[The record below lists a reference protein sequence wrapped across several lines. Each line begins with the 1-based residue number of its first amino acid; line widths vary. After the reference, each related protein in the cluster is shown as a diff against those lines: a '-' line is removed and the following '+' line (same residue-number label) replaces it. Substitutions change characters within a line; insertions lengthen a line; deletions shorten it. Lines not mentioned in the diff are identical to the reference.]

1 MIGELFSIVAPV
13 FICAGIGF
21 AWDKFGPRYD
31 VELVTSLVTTVG
43 APCLVFHT
51 LANLQVDRTA
61 FATIVGAAVAALIVS
76 MAAGALV
83 LKLARLPQRSF
94 LPAMVFP
101 NVGNIGVPLNYL
113 AFGDL
118 GLALAIG
125 VFTVYVVGQFTFGV
139 AIASGTVSLKALA
152 RLPLLY
158 ALAAALVFMITG
170 TVPPE
175 WVNATTDLLGGL
187 TIPLMLIT
195 LGISLAR
202 LKVASV
208 PRSLGLSVLRLVM
221 GFAIGIALATALG
234 LEGAERGVLIIQMS
248 MPVAVFNYLFAQRYN
263 TAPEEVAGM
272 VVISTALSFA
282 SLPLLLWF
290 VL

>member
-1 MIGELFSIVAPV
+1 MIGELFTIVAPV

-21 AWDKFGPRYD
+21 AWERFGRGYD
-31 VELVTSLVTTVG
+31 VELITNLVTTIG

-51 LANLQVDRTA
+51 LANLQVDRSA
-61 FATIVGAAVAALIVS
+61 FASIVGAALLAMALNLCV
-76 MAAGALV
+76 GALV
-83 LKLARLPQRSF
+83 LKLARLPLRSF
-94 LPAMVFP
+94 LPALTFP
-101 NVGNIGVPLNYL
+101 NVGNVGVPLNYL

-125 VFTVYVVGQFTFGV
+125 VFTVYVVGQFTVGV
-139 AIASGTVSLKALA
+139 AIASGTASLKALA

-158 ALAAALVFMITG
+158 ALAAALIFMVTG
-170 TVPPE
+170 TQPPD
-175 WVNATTDLLGGL
+175 WADATTELLGNF

-202 LKVASV
+202 LKVESMA
-208 PRSLGLSVLRLVM
+208 RSLGLSVLRLGM
-221 GFAIGIALATALG
+221 GFAVGMFLAWALG
-234 LEGAERGVLIIQMS
+234 FEGVARGVLIVQMS
-248 MPVAVFNYLFAQRYN
+248 MPVAVFNYLFAQRYQ
-263 TAPEEVAGM
+263 TAPAEVAGM

-282 SLPLLLWF
+282 TLPLLLWY

>member
-1 MIGELFSIVAPV
+1 MIGELFSIIAPV

-21 AWDKFGPRYD
+21 AWGKFGRSYD
-31 VELVTSLVTTVG
+31 VELVTNLVTNIG

-51 LANLQVDRTA
+51 LANLRVEGSA
-61 FATIVGAAVAALIVS
+61 FVTVVGATVAALALS
-76 MAAGALV
+76 MAVGALV
-83 LKLARLPQRSF
+83 LRLARLSLKAF
-94 LPAMVFP
+94 LPALMFP
-101 NVGNIGVPLNYL
+101 NTGNMGLPLNYL
-113 AFGDL
+113 AFGDV
-118 GLALAIG
+118 GLALGIG
-125 VFTVYVVGQFTFGV
+125 VFTVYTVAQFTLGV
-139 AIASGTVSLKALA
+139 AIASGTASLKALA
-152 RLPLLY
+152 RVPLLY
-158 ALAAALVFMITG
+158 ALAAALAFMITG
-170 TVPPE
+170 HVPPK
-175 WVNATTDLLGGL
+175 WVNVTTDLLAGL

-221 GFAIGIALATALG
+221 GFAIGIALAAALG
-234 LEGAERGVLIIQMS
+234 LDGTTRGVLIVQLS
-248 MPVAVFNYLFAQRYN
+248 MPVAVFNYLFAQRYK

-272 VVISTALSFA
+272 VVMSTALSFA

>member
-1 MIGELFSIVAPV
+1 MIGGLFSIIAPV

-21 AWDKFGPRYD
+21 AWEKFGPRYD
-31 VELVTSLVTTVG
+31 VELVTNLVTTIG

-51 LANLQVDRTA
+51 LANLEVDGSA
-61 FATIVGAAVAALIVS
+61 FVTIVGAAVTALAVFAVLGALI
-76 MAAGALV
+76 

-94 LPAMVFP
+94 LPALMFP
-101 NVGNIGVPLNYL
+101 NVGNVGVPLNYL

-125 VFTVYVVGQFTFGV
+125 VFTVYVVGQFTVGV

-170 TVPPE
+170 TAPPK
-175 WVNATTDLLGGL
+175 WIDGTTELLGGL

-208 PRSLGLSVLRLVM
+208 PRSLGLSMLRLVM
-221 GFAIGIALATALG
+221 GFAVGVGLTWALG
-234 LEGAERGVLIIQMS
+234 LEGVARGVFIVEMS
-248 MPVAVFNYLFAQRYN
+248 MPVAVFNYLFAQRYK

-272 VVISTALSFA
+272 VLMSTALSFA

>member
-61 FATIVGAAVAALIVS
+61 FATIVGAAVAALTVS

-101 NVGNIGVPLNYL
+101 NVGNVGVPLNYL

-125 VFTVYVVGQFTFGV
+125 VFTVYVVGQFTLGV

-234 LEGAERGVLIIQMS
+234 LEGTERGVLIIQMS